1 MRKLILL
8 LILAIS
14 LMGQSAYYRLGY
26 GDIFPT
32 TDPLG
37 SSLGHG
43 VVAIDDSNRVTTH
56 NPAALTSSNR
66 VHFGVSLGSEFRSI
80 DNIVS
85 NNTRLEQ
92 IFVSFPI
99 GTRFGMSLGTHAV
112 ADFASEYESSL
123 DMGSF
128 SEQTVGGIWDFHLGL
143 GYSIS
148 PAMKVG
154 LKLHAFQGQF
164 ERNTKILIDDNQ
176 DSVVYRLHG
185 DISGKSLE
193 LGVISNI
200 KEKVSLGVTINIPHD
215 KPTLSGRDHLD
226 ESMAFNDI
234 SEDMKAWPTT
244 IKFGV
249 IYHHSESMNF
259 MAGIAQQLFTES
271 GFDEARVFALP
282 AGWKTVPVASF
293 QLAMQKLP
301 TDRTSRYWTKRTG
314 LQAGVS
320 IKNYYLSP
328 ASENMIYEYSL
339 ISGVNLDLR
348 NGRSLFEISGEFGS
362 RGGDESLPDEL
373 FARMKLGI
381 QINDTWF
388 KKVKRR

>member
-1 MRKLILL
+1 MRKLILF

-32 TDPLG
+32 TEPLG

-43 VVAIDDSNRVTTH
+43 VVALDDSAHVTTH
-56 NPAALTSSNR
+56 NPASLTSSNR
-66 VHFGVSLGSEFRSI
+66 VHFGVSLGSEFRAI
-80 DNIVS
+80 DDIVT

-92 IFVSFPI
+92 LFVSFPV
-99 GTRFGMSLGTHAV
+99 GKRFGMSFGTHAV
-112 ADFASEYESSL
+112 ADFASDYEATL

-128 SEQTVGGIWDFHLGL
+128 TEQSTGGIWDFHLGL
-143 GYSIS
+143 GYSLS
-148 PAMKVG
+148 PVVKLG
-154 LKLHAFQGQF
+154 LELHAFQGQLRR
-164 ERNTKILIDDNQ
+164 ETTIQMDDIQ
-176 DSVVYRLHG
+176 ELYVIKG
-185 DISGKSLE
+185 DISGKSIE
-193 LGVISNI
+193 AGAITNVR
-200 KEKVSLGVTINIPHD
+200 EKVSLGLTVNIPYD
-215 KPTLSGRDHLD
+215 KPTLSGQDSLAGSSAFADID
-226 ESMAFNDI
+226 EEMD
-234 SEDMKAWPTT
+234 AWPST
-244 IKFGV
+244 IKLGV
-249 IYHHSESMNF
+249 IYHHSKTMNF
-259 MAGIAQQLFTES
+259 MVGIAQQLFS
-271 GFDEARVFALP
+271 DSDFNLARVFALP

-293 QLAMQKLP
+293 QIAMQKLP

-314 LQAGVS
+314 FQTGVS

-328 ASENMIYEYSL
+328 ANDNMIYEYSL
-339 ISGVNLDLR
+339 ITGANLDLR

>member
-32 TDPLG
+32 TDVLG

-43 VVAIDDSNRVTTH
+43 VVALDDSNRVTTH
-56 NPAALTSSNR
+56 NPAALTSSSR

-85 NNTRLEQ
+85 NTTRLEHL
-92 IFVSFPI
+92 FVSLPLGKRI
-99 GTRFGMSLGTHAV
+99 GMSLGTNAV
-112 ADFASEYESSL
+112 ADFASDYEASL
-123 DMGSF
+123 DMGAF
-128 SEQTVGGIWDFHLGL
+128 SEQSSGGIWDFHIGM
-143 GYSIS
+143 GYSLS
-148 PAMKVG
+148 PVIKLG
-154 LKLHAFQGQF
+154 LKLHTFQGQLRR
-164 ERNTKILIDDNQ
+164 ETMILSDDIQ
-176 DSVVYRLHG
+176 ELYVIKG
-185 DISGKSLE
+185 DISGKSIE
-193 LGVISNI
+193 AGVISNVR
-200 KEKVSLGVTINIPHD
+200 EKVSLGLTVNIPYD
-215 KPTLSGRDHLD
+215 KPTLSGHDSLAGSSVFTEIEEEMD
-226 ESMAFNDI
+226 
-234 SEDMKAWPTT
+234 AWPST
-244 IKFGV
+244 IKLGV
-249 IYHHSESMNF
+249 IYHHSKTMNF
-259 MAGIAQQLFTES
+259 TAGIAQQLFTES

-314 LQAGVS
+314 WQTGVS

-373 FARMKLGI
+373 FTRMKLGI
-381 QINDTWF
+381 QINDMWF